1 MSDFGSDVLL
11 KVLCNMTKASATIR
25 RSATI
30 ERLSRTEKI
39 KIRFLKLAEK
49 IFKTGSEIFRKSA
62 GNRAENEG
70 LPERGG
76 PFSALPGHLET
87 AERHGRRA
95 YMTVQGA
102 HRRCRTGRNRWGGIF
117 TLSRD

>member
-1 MSDFGSDVLL
+1 MQYDESLGDYQTVSDYR
-11 KVLCNMTKASATIR
+11 ATI
-25 RSATI
+25 AKNYQ
-30 ERLSRTEKI
+30 RLLRTEKI